1 MIIKLTHPFL
11 KKCIDPDGLLKNC
24 SKFNSFAYKLEK
36 QAIQKATGGDGEI
49 DEDVRNKYKG
59 DGFELF
65 IEAFIRVF
73 GADMLICID
82 PESYKIVDISDYGV
96 DAEGIGLN
104 GKVHTI
110 QIKYRQA
117 NCILTANDSHLSNF
131 TQLSY
136 KSKSSGGFGVDPND
150 KCKIRRKRIKDTC
163 NMTIIHCGKEIHYD
177 VKENMLRDVREI
189 NRKDITR
196 RVDDNNIFW
205 DCLRKSW
212 VKAIKKKDKQNEE
225 E

>member
-1 MIIKLTHPFL
+1 MIVKLTHSFL
-11 KKCIDPDGLLKNC
+11 KKCISPLALLKDC
-24 SKFNSFAYKLEK
+24 EKFSTFCYRLEK

-65 IEAFIRVF
+65 VEVFIKVY
-73 GADMLICID
+73 GADMLIGID
-82 PESYKIVDISDYGV
+82 PESYKIINVSDYGV

-104 GKVHTI
+104 GKIHTI

-117 NCILTANDSHLSNF
+117 NCVLTANEAHLSNF

-177 VKENMLRDVREI
+177 VKENMLKDVREV
-189 NRKDITR
+189 NRKDIAR

-205 DCLRKSW
+205 NCFRNSW
-212 VKAIKKKDKQNEE
+212 AKAIERKKK
-225 E
+225 